1 MSNILPLLLLP
12 DAVQGEPEGAR
23 PIAVHSL
30 LGKPVFFHAI
40 KTLEAVA
47 GTCLMV
53 PEHGD
58 TKALKS
64 IYDCEREFA
73 LGFAAAASNASRGKV
88 LVVRGD
94 MPCLQPD
101 TLQFLL
107 AAVEGDVKASFLQWQ
122 GEDLEQEPGLRLGG
136 TAYCFDA
143 QTLQKVLSA
152 WEDAECTPL
161 DALTAISEQGVKVE
175 PVAADGEELIS
186 VRTRL
191 DFANAFACMQER
203 INAWH
208 MAQGVTLLV
217 PGATYIDADVVIGP
231 DTVIYPGCHLQQGS
245 KIGARCMLL
254 PNSRLNDAILADDV
268 TVESSVLLHC
278 HVGAGTTVGPF
289 AYLRPDSVI
298 GEKCRI
304 GDFVEV
310 KNSHIGN
317 GTKVSHLTYVGDG
330 DLGKNINLG
339 CGVVFTNY
347 DGKHKHRTTIEDDA
361 FIGCNVNLVP
371 PVKVGREAYVAA
383 GSTVTEDVPEG
394 ALYVARAK
402 GTIKEGWVEKRKES
416 GKL

>member
-12 DAVQGEPEGAR
+12 DAAQGESKGAK
-23 PIAVHSL
+23 PIAISPL
-30 LGKPVFFHAI
+30 LGKPVFLHAA
-40 KTLEAVA
+40 KTLESVA
-47 GTCLMV
+47 GTCLLV
-53 PEHGD
+53 PEHGEVN
-58 TKALKS
+58 AVQS
-64 IYDCEREFA
+64 IFACEREFA
-73 LGFAAAASNASRGKV
+73 VGFAAAASAFSNGKV

-94 MPCLQPD
+94 MPCLQPE

-107 AAVEGDVKASFLQWQ
+107 AAVDGDVKASFLQWQ
-122 GEDLEQEPGLRLGG
+122 VEDLDQEPGLRLGG

-143 QTLQKVLSA
+143 GALQKILTSC
-152 WEDAECTPL
+152 EDDCTPL
-161 DALTAISEQGVKVE
+161 DALTAISELGVKVE

-191 DFANAFACMQER
+191 DLANAFACLQER
-203 INAWH
+203 INSWH
-208 MAQGVTLLV
+208 MIQGVTILV
-217 PGATYIDADVVIGP
+217 PGDTYIDADVVIGP

-245 KIGARCMLL
+245 KIGARCTLL
-254 PNSRLNDAILADDV
+254 PNCRLNSATLADDV

-278 HVGAGTTVGPF
+278 QVGAGTTVGPF

-304 GDFVEV
+304 GDFVEI
-310 KNSHIGN
+310 KNSSIGN

-347 DGKHKHRTTIEDDA
+347 DGKHKHRTTVEDDA

-371 PVKVGREAYVAA
+371 PVKVGKEAYVAA

-394 ALYVARAK
+394 ALYVARAR
-402 GTIKEGWVEKRKES
+402 GAVKEGWVQKRKES